1 MFGDGCRHVK
11 LSASI
16 DSSSES
22 DAGILVPGLVKFASF
37 TSSFTSVLCTNCRGW
52 PLPVDTL
59 GQRCSLGSKDT
70 MVDT

>member
-11 LSASI
+11 LAASI